1 MIHLFKPAIT
11 FLANSTTF
19 RLIEEGFSTDEK
31 WNVDDQHL
39 LRFSSK
45 EQFTKL
51 QQQAELTNAVHE
63 KDGLVPYVY
72 EVGLY
77 ENRAYTILDY
87 RPGEN
92 GEVMLPRLSKEHQY
106 KIGIQVGETLKRMHS
121 IEAPADYP
129 AWETVWRERLENQ
142 APLFE
147 EIVAR
152 NPSYSCILP
161 FIHKQLHL
169 LHNRPSCVQHFDFHP
184 GNILIQDNRF
194 TGLIDMQKIRY
205 ADPINEF
212 YKMEYFN
219 VPVSIPYAIGVVD
232 GYHAQQPI
240 PSTFW
245 ELHRLYAA
253 MHLVFAEVWGHA
265 GGIAQ
270 LEKFQ
275 SFTRFT
281 IEQFQD
287 FSILVPRWYST
298 S

>member
-1 MIHLFKPAIT
+1 MIHLFKPAIS
-11 FLANSTTF
+11 FLENCSSF

-31 WNVDDQHL
+31 WNVDEKYL

-45 EQFTKL
+45 EQLAKIK
-51 QQQAELTNAVHE
+51 QQATLINAVHV
-63 KDGLVPYVY
+63 KDPLVPYVY

-77 ENRAYTILDY
+77 EERAYAILDY
-87 RPGEN
+87 QPGKN
-92 GEVMLPRLSKEHQY
+92 GEVMLRRLPKEVQY
-106 KIGIQVGETLKRMHS
+106 EIGLQVGETLKRMHS
-121 IEAPADYP
+121 IEAPADHL
-129 AWETVWRERLENQ
+129 AWENVWNERFENQ

-147 EIVAR
+147 KIVAR

-161 FIHKQLHL
+161 FIHKHLHL

-184 GNILIQDNRF
+184 GNILIEENRF

-219 VPVSIPYAIGVVD
+219 VSVSIPYAKGVVE

-240 PSTFW
+240 PSSFW

-275 SFTRFT
+275 NYTRYT

-287 FSILVPRWYST
+287 FSILIPKWYST

>member
-1 MIHLFKPAIT
+1 MIHLFKPAIP
-11 FLANSTTF
+11 FLSHSTTF
-19 RLIEEGFSTDEK
+19 RLIEEGFSIDEK
-31 WNVDDQHL
+31 WNVDDKYL
-39 LRFSSK
+39 LRFSPK
-45 EQFTKL
+45 EQLAKIKE
-51 QQQAELTNAVHE
+51 QAALTNAVHE
-63 KDGLVPYVY
+63 KDPLVPYVY

-77 ENRAYTILDY
+77 EERAFAILDY
-87 RPGEN
+87 KAGEN
-92 GEVMLPRLSKEHQY
+92 GEVMLPRLTKEAQY
-106 KIGIQVGETLKRMHS
+106 EIGLQVGETLKRMHR
-121 IEAPADYP
+121 IAAPTDHP
-129 AWETVWRERLENQ
+129 AWEDVWKERYEIK

-161 FIHKQLHL
+161 FIHKHLHL
-169 LHNRPSCVQHFDFHP
+169 LLNRPSCVQHFDFHP
-184 GNILIQDNRF
+184 GNILIEENRF

-205 ADPINEF
+205 ADPVNEF

-219 VPVSIPYAIGVVD
+219 VPISIPYAKGVVD
-232 GYHAQQPI
+232 GYHTQQPI

-275 SFTRFT
+275 AYTRFT
-281 IEQFQD
+281 LEQFQD
-287 FSILVPRWYST
+287 FSILIPKWYST